1 MTTQEIQKLYP
12 VTPYLSGQDDFQ
24 DCPKNPEFLNS
35 LRNIFQILCLCVSVS
50 LSHCLSV
57 SLSVLPLKHFC
68 FLSRLFLFY
77 FLLANLSWHI
87 FVLMLVVCALFFS
100 PEKSHWHLAADQR
113 SVGKDVSPHAC
124 AMPEPLLASL
134 CLACFSLE
142 SSRVLLHCSP
152 VTWSHMSRLPPC
164 TLGSSEP
171 SPSLAFLRL
180 TPALL
185 LHLANT
191 LKSSL
196 LCALSKTS
204 GSQQTSGLQT
214 VGALKN
220 VIME

>member
-1 MTTQEIQKLYP
+1 M
-12 VTPYLSGQDDFQ
+12 S
-24 DCPKNPEFLNS
+24 
-35 LRNIFQILCLCVSVS
+35 LCLCVSVS
-50 LSHCLSV
+50 PCLSV
-57 SLSVLPLKHFC
+57 SLSVLTLKYFC
-68 FLSRLFLFY
+68 FLSRLSLFY
-77 FLLANLSWHI
+77 FLLANLSWCI
-87 FVLMLVVCALFFS
+87 FVLMLVVCVFFS
-100 PEKSHWHLAADQR
+100 LEKSHWHLAADQR

-124 AMPEPLLASL
+124 AMPEPLLALL

-196 LCALSKTS
+196 LCALSKNS
-204 GSQQTSGLQT
+204 ASQPTSGLQT